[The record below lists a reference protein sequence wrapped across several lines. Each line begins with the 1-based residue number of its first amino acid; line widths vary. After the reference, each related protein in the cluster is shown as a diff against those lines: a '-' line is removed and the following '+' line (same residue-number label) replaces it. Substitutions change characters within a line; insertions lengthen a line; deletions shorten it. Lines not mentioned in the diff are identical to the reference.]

1 MNEPTWLA
9 QATAYIVDN
18 YLIVLRFADWSN
30 PVKTGTLTALLI
42 VLCYFLW
49 LKSLDAGTASW
60 RTTWRAAVVLVGI
73 NVGTIAFFAIEKW
86 A

>member
-9 QATAYIVDN
+9 QATTYVVDN
-18 YLIVLRFADWSN
+18 YAIVSRFADWSN

-49 LKSLDAGTASW
+49 LKSLDARTAA
-60 RTTWRAAVVLVGI
+60 RQTAWRAAVVLVGI
-73 NVGTIAFFAIEKW
+73 NVGMIALAAIQKW
-86 A
+86 T

>member
-9 QATAYIVDN
+9 QATEYVVDN
-18 YLIVLRFADWSN
+18 YLIVSRFADWSN

-49 LKSLDAGTASW
+49 LKSLDARTAAG
-60 RTTWRAAVVLVGI
+60 RTTWRAAVVLVGY
-73 NVGTIAFFAIEKW
+73 NVGLIALSAVERW
-86 A
+86 T

>member
-9 QATAYIVDN
+9 QATPYIVDN
-18 YLIVLRFADWSN
+18 YLIVSRFADWSN

-49 LKSLDAGTASW
+49 LKSRDARTAVW
-60 RTTWRAAVVLVGI
+60 RTTWRAAVVVVGI
-73 NVGTIAFFAIEKW
+73 NVGTIAFMANEKW

>member
-18 YLIVLRFADWSN
+18 YLIVSRFADWSN

-49 LKSLDAGTASW
+49 LKSLDARTAAG
-60 RTTWRAAVVLVGI
+60 RTTLRAAVVLVGY
-73 NVGTIAFFAIEKW
+73 NVGLIALSAVERW
-86 A
+86 T

>member
-9 QATAYIVDN
+9 QATAYIVNN
-18 YLIVLRFADWSN
+18 YLLVLRFADWSN
-30 PVKTGTLTALLI
+30 PIKTGTLTALLI

-49 LKSLDAGTASW
+49 LKSLDARTAVW
-60 RTTWRAAVVLVGI
+60 RTTLRAAVVVVGI
-73 NVGTIAFFAIEKW
+73 NVGTIAFMAIEKW